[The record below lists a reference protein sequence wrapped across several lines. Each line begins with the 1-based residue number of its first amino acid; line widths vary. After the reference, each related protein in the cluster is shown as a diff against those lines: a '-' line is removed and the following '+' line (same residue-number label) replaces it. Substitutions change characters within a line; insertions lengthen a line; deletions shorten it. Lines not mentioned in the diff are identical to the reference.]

1 MMKLHTPIQKINPQQ
16 SHTLAMQ
23 SALPAQTGT
32 NLDIS
37 SIFSLM
43 LPMMVVVMMAKVMGS
58 VAGGSTKSSSSSMK
72 PVEAS

>member
-1 MMKLHTPIQKINPQQ
+1 MMKLHTPTQKIKPQQ

-23 SALPAQTGT
+23 SSVLPTQTDN

-37 SIFSLM
+37 SLFGIM
-43 LPMMVVVMMAKVMGS
+43 LPMMVMVMMMKVMGS
-58 VAGGSTKSSSSSMK
+58 VVGGSTKSSSME

>member
-1 MMKLHTPIQKINPQQ
+1 MMTHHTIRVNPQQ

-23 SALPAQTGT
+23 SALPAQTNT

-37 SIFSLM
+37 TLFGIM
-43 LPMMVVVMMAKVMGS
+43 LPMMVMVMMMKVMGS
-58 VAGGSTKSSSSSMK
+58 VVGGSTKSLSSTAK

>member
-1 MMKLHTPIQKINPQQ
+1 MMTHHTVGVNPQQ

-23 SALPAQTGT
+23 SSTLPAQTGT
-32 NLDIS
+32 NLDIG

-43 LPMMVVVMMAKVMGS
+43 LPMMVMVMMMKVMGS
-58 VAGGSTKSSSSSMK
+58 VVGGSTKSSSMK